1 MALKYKIIKSKKIV
15 YVIGNGVITFSELIR
30 HIDELAQNP
39 DYKAPMKKLV
49 DYRNIESLDLSMSES
64 EIFAQ
69 RKAELDDIF
78 SGEKCAIVDTF
89 DSSFGMARVH
99 DTLIGL
105 KNPNIDT
112 MVFRDFIKA
121 QEWLGIKL
129 DDDELTIL
137 VV

>member
-1 MALKYKIIKSKKIV
+1 MIMALKYKIIKRKKTV
-15 YVIGNGVITFSELIR
+15 YVIGNGDITFSELMR
-30 HIDELAQNP
+30 HIDELAQDP

-69 RKAELDDIF
+69 KKAELDCIF
-78 SGEKCAIVDTF
+78 TGERCAIVTTL

-105 KNPNIDT
+105 KNPDIDT
-112 MVFRDFIKA
+112 MVFRDFTKA
-121 QEWLGIKL
+121 QKWLGIAL
-129 DDDELTIL
+129 DDDELIIG
-137 VV
+137 